1 MAEHKMP
8 SEEAPAMADLPSNS
22 KRSKEQ
28 GERHIEKVVSGKA
41 TLKRPTGWDRFRE
54 RVGFEDGRTVK
65 DFVFWDVF
73 LPKTIDLVVDVIKTT
88 ADTFFYGGSKP
99 RNVRRD
105 GRRSYVSYSD
115 YYDRDDRRK
124 SDRNR
129 GSYSAR
135 AARDASDIVFD
146 DRADAEMVLSE
157 MLEIIDEYGFCKVS
171 DFYDLAGVEQNY
183 TDHGLCWDKLG
194 SAGVERVRDGYVVRL
209 PRPIR
214 LD

>member
-8 SEEAPAMADLPSNS
+8 AEEPNLPSNS
-22 KRSKEQ
+22 NKAKRLE
-28 GERHIEKVVSGKA
+28 EKHVQKVISGTASVK
-41 TLKRPTGWDRFRE
+41 KPTGWERFRE

-73 LPKTIDLVVDVIKTT
+73 LPKTIDLVVDIIKTT

-99 RNVRRD
+99 ANVRRE
-105 GRRSYVSYSD
+105 GRKSYVSYSS
-115 YYDRDDRRK
+115 YYDRDDRR
-124 SDRNR
+124 DVRR
-129 GSYSAR
+129 GSYSSR
-135 AARDASDIVFD
+135 AARDMQDVVFE
-146 DRADAEMVLSE
+146 DRKDAEMVLSE
-157 MLEIIDEYGFCKVS
+157 MIDIIDEYGVCKVS
-171 DFYDLAGVEQNY
+171 DFYELAGVEQNY

-194 SAGVERVRDGYVVRL
+194 SAGVERTRNGYVIRL